1 MTRDE
6 FLATKP
12 GTNVLAHVGNA
23 EHVAKIVGKDHGR
36 ETFDLLFVLADGTP
50 RLERRHR
57 AKCRRVDQGASVGR
71 LNRPISENAVAT
83 LLWERWKNENLTRNQ
98 ETCDV

>member
-57 AKCRRVDQGASVGR
+57 AKCQRVTQGVSVGR
-71 LNRPISENAVAT
+71 LNKPISENAVAS
-83 LLWERWKNENLTRNQ
+83 LLWDRWRKELKNQ
-98 ETCDV
+98 EQANV